1 MPMVDEWGAILT
13 LMGVKPATAQ
23 QWAPVF
29 GAEIQPG
36 ALSLGMDELDD
47 LLSQLLHES
56 GMLERLEENLN
67 YTTAERIRAVWP
79 SRFPTIASASL
90 FVRNP
95 CALANKV
102 YGGRMGNNL
111 VDDGWLCRGSGLLQ
125 VTGLNNL
132 KELARIM
139 GYADPYKL
147 AEDLRGNKAVA
158 LRASILWWEKSVPDS
173 IMGNVERVTRR
184 VNGGVTGM
192 AHRAQLAA
200 VARKVLV

>member
-1 MPMVDEWGAILT
+1 MPMVDDWGMLLT

-29 GAEIQPG
+29 DAEIKPG
-36 ALSLGMDELDD
+36 TLSLGLDELDD

-79 SRFPTIASASL
+79 SRFPTLASAAP

-95 CALANKV
+95 RALANKV
-102 YGGRMGNNL
+102 YGGRMGNHFS
-111 VDDGWLCRGSGLLQ
+111 DDGWQYRGRGLIM
-125 VTGLNNL
+125 VTGRDNYRALEAAINVPL
-132 KELARIM
+132 IVAPDMLTRPDI
-139 GYADPYKL
+139 
-147 AEDLRGNKAVA
+147 A
-158 LRASILWWEKSVPDS
+158 LRASIAWWEKNVPDGV
-173 IMGNVERVTRR
+173 MGNVERVTRR

-200 VARKVLV
+200 VARKVLA